1 MVQHMVV
8 AGVVLLVATASPP
21 GQGAR
26 PGVRVERDVVFAET
40 GKAKLKLDLALPEGD
55 GPFPVVLCIHG
66 GGWVSGD
73 RRQLSQTIEAL
84 ARQGFAAVTCDYRLA
99 PTDHFPA
106 QVEDCKAAVRFLR
119 ANAGKYGL
127 DPDRIG
133 AVGFA
138 SGGHLACLLGVTGKE
153 DGLEGNGG
161 NADQSSRLQAVVSF
175 FGPTDLTRR
184 DWTHDTETKNLLPFL
199 GGTLAEKPELYRK
212 ASPAQYAC
220 KDAPP
225 FLFLHGDSDPVVPL
239 RQSELLARKLE
250 EAGGWARVSVVEGEG
265 HGWHGE
271 KLRNS
276 IADMILFF
284 NEHLKK

>member
-1 MVQHMVV
+1 MVPRLVV
-8 AGVVLLVATASPP
+8 ACAVVLAATGPVI
-21 GQGAR
+21 GQEAK
-26 PGVRVERDVVFAET
+26 PAVRLERDVVFAEA
-40 GKAKLKLDLALPEGD
+40 GKHKLKLDLALPEGD

-73 RRQLSQTIEAL
+73 RRQLGQTIEAL

-99 PTDHFPA
+99 PADPFPA

-119 ANAGKYGL
+119 ANAAKYGL
-127 DPDRIG
+127 DADHIG

-153 DGLEGNGG
+153 DGLEGAGG
-161 NADQSSRLQAVVSF
+161 NAEQSSRVQAVVSF
-175 FGPTDLTRR
+175 FGPTDLTRK
-184 DWTHDTETKNLLPFL
+184 DWTPDTEAKNLVPFL
-199 GGTLAEKPELYRK
+199 GGPLAEKPELYRK
-212 ASPAQYAC
+212 ASPAHYAC

-225 FLFLHGDSDPVVPL
+225 FLFLHGDRDPVVPL
-239 RQSELLARKLE
+239 KQSEVLARKLE
-250 EAGGWARVSVVEGEG
+250 EAGGWARVSVQEGEG
-265 HGWHGE
+265 HGWRGE

-284 NEHLKK
+284 DEHLKK